1 MKEAHMTRKQLAVA
15 AAALGALFFAV
26 TGAWAMLSPHS
37 FFTTLAQYPPYTRHL
52 FHDIGAFQLGIA
64 AALLA
69 GIAGRGGLAVGLW
82 GGAVGATLHAI
93 SHWIDRDLGGRST
106 DPYFLTVLAAL
117 LVAGLI
123 ASEVERR

>member
-1 MKEAHMTRKQLAVA
+1 MTRRQL
-15 AAALGALFFAV
+15 ALGAACIGVLFFAV
-26 TGAWAMLSPHS
+26 TGAWAFLSPHS
-37 FFTTLAQYPPYTRHL
+37 FFTVLAKYPPYNKHL
-52 FHDIGAFQLGIA
+52 FHDAGAFQLGIA

-82 GGAVGATLHAI
+82 GGATGATLHAI
-93 SHWIDRDLGGRST
+93 SHWVDRDLGGRST

-123 ASEVERR
+123 ASEVQRR